1 MSENDDMKQNIPTP
15 RGAGRTTANEMQ
27 LTAILSNVF
36 RPDEL
41 DAIRED
47 YWRTIRELRGE
58 EE

>member
-1 MSENDDMKQNIPTP
+1 MGDKKTQGDKISRK
-15 RGAGRTTANEMQ
+15 GRTQANEMQ